1 MKYSTIKLLELIN
14 AAVCIIVFGIAM
26 TLQLPAK
33 SNSWMI
39 SVILI
44 MVILM
49 IPLFIIEHKCNRK
62 YPQWNRLWRMPPA
75 AIVAVAL
82 LLIVMISGAFVTENG
97 VAWMV
102 IILVSI
108 LSLVPDYYY
117 AHSQPRSG
125 LLLRPEIWFGRTT
138 FCGRTIAKA
147 SGGEFKDKKEC
158 FGRIGRGQ

>member
-108 LSLVPDYYY
+108 RLVPDYYY
-117 AHSQPRSG
+117 ALKYGLDELHSVEE
-125 LLLRPEIWFGRTT
+125 LLQKHPEANSKIRKNVLEELEEDSEAD
-138 FCGRTIAKA
+138 RNY
-147 SGGEFKDKKEC
+147 
-158 FGRIGRGQ
+158 

>member
-44 MVILM
+44 MVILI

-62 YPQWNRLWRMPPA
+62 FPQWNRLWKMPPA
-75 AIVAVAL
+75 AIAAFVL
-82 LLIVMISGAFVTENG
+82 LLAVMVIGVFVTENG
-97 VAWMV
+97 VSWMV
-102 IILVSI
+102 VILVCI
-108 LSLVPDYYY
+108 RLVPDYYY
-117 AHSQPRSG
+117 ALKYDMDELHSIEE
-125 LLLRPEIWFGRTT
+125 LLQKHPEAKGKIRKT
-138 FCGRTIAKA
+138 FF
-147 SGGEFKDKKEC
+147 EN
-158 FGRIGRGQ
+158 

>member
-14 AAVCIIVFGIAM
+14 TAVCIIVFGIAM

-75 AIVAVAL
+75 AIVAVVL
-82 LLIVMISGAFVTENG
+82 LLIVMISGAFVT
-97 VAWMV
+97 
-102 IILVSI
+102 
-108 LSLVPDYYY
+108 
-117 AHSQPRSG
+117 HSQPRSG

>member
-75 AIVAVAL
+75 AIVAVVL

-108 LSLVPDYYY
+108 RLVPDYYY
-117 AHSQPRSG
+117 ALKYGLDELHSVDE
-125 LLLRPEIWFGRTT
+125 LLQKHPE
-138 FCGRTIAKA
+138 AK
-147 SGGEFKDKKEC
+147 SKISKTVLGE
-158 FGRIGRGQ
+158 

>member
-75 AIVAVAL
+75 AIVAVVL

-117 AHSQPRSG
+117 ALKYGLDELHSVEE
-125 LLLRPEIWFGRTT
+125 LLQKHPE
-138 FCGRTIAKA
+138 AKSKIRKNVLEELEEDSEA
-147 SGGEFKDKKEC
+147 D
-158 FGRIGRGQ
+158 RNN